1 MSWKTTTSA
10 PAIVTRGLTKYYG
23 KRPVVHDLNLS
34 IPAGCVYGFLGRNG
48 AGKSTTIKML
58 TGMIHADFGEA
69 ALLGHNVAA
78 MPNDVRARIA
88 VLSMRAGMNGGS
100 GDPDLDEDGVLRFR
114 GQWVGLPPVE
124 ARLTRALLERYG
136 SVVSRET
143 LTSAGWPG
151 GAPGRNALDVHV
163 LRLRRRLDPIGL
175 AIRTVRSRGYLLED
189 AVQPAWRITGNGNG
203 SRMATGSPR

>member
-1 MSWKTTTSA
+1 MDVVLVRWPGESERLSQL
-10 PAIVTRGLTKYYG
+10 RQEG
-23 KRPVVHDLNLS
+23 RPRLLLVDTDT
-34 IPAGCVYGFLGRNG
+34 PPP
-48 AGKSTTIKML
+48 L
-58 TGMIHADFGEA
+58 TGDSLEDWIRVPAREA
-69 ALLGHNVAA
+69 
-78 MPNDVRARIA
+78 DVRARIA

-100 GDPDLDEDGVLRFR
+100 GDPDLDDDGVLRFR

-143 LTSAGWPG
+143 LTSSGWPG

-189 AVQPAWRITGNGNG
+189 AVQPAWRVTGSNGNG
-203 SRMATGSPR
+203 SSRMASGSPR